1 MTYIEVDNYTEPEY
15 SITQDGEPIEPA
27 FVTSIGGSE
36 RSNPTLAMTHPQK
49 RLVKPNDWCYAQVN
63 LTDECPSTVL
73 TIEGLRNVQSDTQ
86 SIDDLSD
93 GDSLTVEWDGQSGE
107 YEVYD
112 VETFRNLKKYTIDT
126 GESHITGHPFRLQLT
141 EIK

>member
-36 RSNPTLAMTHPQK
+36 RSNPTLAMTHPRK
-49 RLVKPNDWCYAQVN
+49 RLVKPNDWLYSQMKLV
-63 LTDECPSTVL
+63 DEHPSTLLV
-73 TIEGLRNVQSDTQ
+73 IEGLRNAQSDAQ
-86 SIDDLSD
+86 SIDELSA

-112 VETFRNLKKYTIDT
+112 VETFRNLKQYTIDT
-126 GESHITGHPFRLQLT
+126 GASHITGSPFRLTLA
-141 EIK
+141 EVK